1 MQPAGPVVCDE
12 EHSHPL
18 NMKNLLRSSLAAA
31 TLSLALTAFAANT
44 NNEPGYIDIGQL
56 VPSAKGEFVEVN
68 LSPGMLKFA
77 AKIAAKQEPEAA
89 ALIGNLKRVRVNV
102 VSLDDSNRKGTVEQ
116 IEGIRRKLEAQGW
129 TKMVTVR
136 EGEEGDNVDVHV
148 MQRSEDVIDGLVVT
162 VIDRKGEAVFV
173 NIVGN
178 ISADQIATVA
188 DNLNITPLK
197 HVRVKMDKK
206 GKVDADEV

>member
-1 MQPAGPVVCDE
+1 
-12 EHSHPL
+12 
-18 NMKNLLRSSLAAA
+18 MKSFRSLVLA
-31 TLSLALTAFAANT
+31 TSFAALVT
-44 NNEPGYIDIGQL
+44 LPSFAAETEPGYIDIGQL

-89 ALIGNLKRVRVNV
+89 AIIGNLKRVRVNV
-102 VSLDDSNRKGTVEQ
+102 VSLDDSNRKDTVGQ
-116 IEGIRRKLEAQGW
+116 IEAIRRKLEAQGW

-148 MQRSEDVIDGLVVT
+148 MQRNEDAIDGLVVT
-162 VIDRKGEAVFV
+162 VLDRKGEAVFV

-188 DNLNITPLK
+188 ENLNIEPLK
-197 HVRVKMDKK
+197 HVRMKVKKENAK
-206 GKVDADEV
+206 AVADEA

>member
-1 MQPAGPVVCDE
+1 
-12 EHSHPL
+12 
-18 NMKNLLRSSLAAA
+18 MKNLLRSSLVAA
-31 TLSLALTAFAANT
+31 TLSLALTAFAANIE
-44 NNEPGYIDIGQL
+44 NEPGYIDVGQL

-89 ALIGNLKRVRVNV
+89 ALIANLKRVRVNV
-102 VSLDDSNRKGTVEQ
+102 VSLDDSNRKGTVGQ
-116 IEGIRRKLEAQGW
+116 IEAIRRKLEAQGW

-162 VIDRKGEAVFV
+162 VLDRQGEAVFV

-188 DNLNITPLK
+188 DNLNITPLQ
-197 HVRVKMDKK
+197 HVRVKMKK
-206 GKVDADEV
+206 ENKKIEADEA

>member
-1 MQPAGPVVCDE
+1 
-12 EHSHPL
+12 
-18 NMKNLLRSSLAAA
+18 MKSLRSLFLAAGLVA
-31 TLSLALTAFAANT
+31 ALSVPAIAA
-44 NNEPGYIDIGQL
+44 ESEAGFIDIGQL
-56 VPSAKGEFVEVN
+56 MPSAKGEFVEVN

-89 ALIGNLKRVRVNV
+89 AILANLKRVRVNV
-102 VSLDDSNRKGTVEQ
+102 VSMDDTNRQGTITQ

-136 EGEEGDNVDVHV
+136 EGEDGDNVDVHV
-148 MQRSEDVIDGLVVT
+148 MQRNEDVIDGLVVT
-162 VIDRKGEAVFV
+162 VLDRSGEAVFV

-188 DNLNITPLK
+188 ENLNITPLK
-197 HVRVKMDKK
+197 HVRVKMNKDN
-206 GKVDADEV
+206 GKADDEV

>member
-1 MQPAGPVVCDE
+1 
-12 EHSHPL
+12 
-18 NMKNLLRSSLAAA
+18 MKSLRSLIAIAGLAVV
-31 TLSLALTAFAANT
+31 LSTPSFAADA
-44 NNEPGYIDIGQL
+44 EPGYVDIGQL

-102 VSLDDSNRKGTVEQ
+102 VSLDDSNRKGTVAQ
-116 IEGIRRKLEAQGW
+116 IEAIRRKLESQGW

-178 ISADQIATVA
+178 ISST
-188 DNLNITPLK
+188 L
-197 HVRVKMDKK
+197 R
-206 GKVDADEV
+206 

>member
-1 MQPAGPVVCDE
+1 
-12 EHSHPL
+12 
-18 NMKNLLRSSLAAA
+18 MKSLRSLAVAA
-31 TLSLALTAFAANT
+31 GFAVVLSIHAFAAEP
-44 NNEPGYIDIGQL
+44 EPGYIDIGQL
-56 VPSAKGEFVEVN
+56 MPSAKGQFVEVN

-116 IEGIRRKLEAQGW
+116 IEGIRRKLETQGW

-136 EGEEGDNVDVHV
+136 EGEEGDNVDIHV
-148 MQRSEDVIDGLVVT
+148 MQRNEDTIDGMVVT
-162 VIDRKGEAVFV
+162 VLDRKGEAVFV

-188 DNLNITPLK
+188 ENLDIQPLK
-197 HVRVKMDKK
+197 HLHVKVKKHNKDKA
-206 GKVDADEV
+206 DADEA